1 MADIVS
7 DIANASAEQASGIE
21 QVNKALTQMDEV
33 TQQNSALVEENAATA
48 KTLEHQAKAMDER
61 VAFFRLDEARRASTG
76 ADVIGEAARRREGRS
91 RPSMRRVNIRGRGAA
106 VALVGSEPA
115 AAEPLREFAFSDVD
129 FRSLAQFAYEQAGI
143 ALSDSKRNL
152 VYSRLSRR
160 LRALGLTSF
169 RQYRE
174 HLAANVS
181 ELESFINAISTN
193 LTKFFREAHHFD
205 HFRTHV
211 AVPFVQDAH
220 GKVGRRL
227 RVWSAGCSTG
237 EEPYTIAVVLK
248 REIRDIDRH
257 DVRILATDI
266 DTEVIGKGARGEYPA
281 NSIDEVPKTYREFFQ
296 PVGGDRT
303 SENVMVGRDIRSLVT
318 FRRLNLM
325 ESWPF
330 TGNFDAI
337 FCRNVMI
344 YFDGPTKTA
353 LVERF
358 TQKLKPGGWL
368 YIGHSES
375 LIGSHPGLRLIGR
388 TTYRREA

>member
-1 MADIVS
+1 MSRDYR
-7 DIANASAEQASGIE
+7 G
-21 QVNKALTQMDEV
+21 
-33 TQQNSALVEENAATA
+33 AATA
-48 KTLEHQAKAMDER
+48 FVT
-61 VAFFRLDEARRASTG
+61 
-76 ADVIGEAARRREGRS
+76 
-91 RPSMRRVNIRGRGAA
+91 
-106 VALVGSEPA
+106 SESP
-115 AAEPLREFAFSDVD
+115 AAEPQREFAFSDAD

-143 ALSDSKRNL
+143 ALADSKRNL

-174 HLAANVS
+174 FLAANTT

-193 LTKFFREAHHFD
+193 LTKFFREVHHFD

-211 AVPFVQDAH
+211 AVPFVQAAH

-237 EEPYTIAVVLK
+237 EEPYTISVVLK
-248 REIRDIDRH
+248 REIRDAERH
-257 DVRILATDI
+257 DIKILATDI
-266 DTEVIGKGARGEYPA
+266 DTEVIGKGTRGKYPVS
-281 NSIDEVPKTYREFFQ
+281 SIDEVPKTYREFFL
-296 PVGGDRT
+296 PVGGDRA
-303 SENVMVGRDIRSLVT
+303 SENVIVGEEVRNLVS
-318 FRRLNLM
+318 FRHLNLM

-330 TGNFDAI
+330 SGNFDAI

-344 YFDGPTKTA
+344 YFDAATKSA

-375 LIGSHPGLRLIGR
+375 LIGSHPGLRLVGR

>member
-1 MADIVS
+1 M
-7 DIANASAEQASGIE
+7 
-21 QVNKALTQMDEV
+21 
-33 TQQNSALVEENAATA
+33 
-48 KTLEHQAKAMDER
+48 
-61 VAFFRLDEARRASTG
+61 
-76 ADVIGEAARRREGRS
+76 S
-91 RPSMRRVNIRGRGAA
+91 RDHRGAA
-106 VALVGSEPA
+106 VALVSSESA
-115 AAEPLREFAFSDVD
+115 AAEPQREFAFSDVD

-143 ALSDSKRNL
+143 VLSDSKRNL

-174 HLAANVS
+174 YLAANIA

-211 AVPFVQDAH
+211 AVPFVQAAH

-248 REIRDIDRH
+248 REIRDVERH

-266 DTEVIGKGARGEYPA
+266 DTEVIGKGARGEYPV

-296 PVGGDRT
+296 PVGGDRA
-303 SENVMVGRDIRSLVT
+303 SENVMVERDIRSLVT

-375 LIGSHPGLRLIGR
+375 LFGSHPGLRLIGR